1 MANDVI
7 SIVTRKAER
16 VKKGTLAN
24 KKLFSLVRFEKR
36 TEKVRTSFVIV
47 VEISC
52 MCFNFTRRL
61 DVSIFERGYLV
72 IDRHLNLTQFA
83 KDFCVIRS
91 QLSAPFSGDLR
102 SVRLNDDL
110 QRSLQIISFIWPQ
123 IQKLKNK
130 GTLKDHSKLRNLTEN
145 SLI

>member
-1 MANDVI
+1 MDKIRLFQILDDFMADDVI

-16 VKKGTLAN
+16 KSTWGTFQNQGL
-24 KKLFSLVRFEKR
+24 
-36 TEKVRTSFVIV
+36 TPFVVI

-52 MCFNFTRRL
+52 MGLNFARGL

-110 QRSLQIISFIWPQ
+110 QRSLQIIGFFLIWP
-123 IQKLKNK
+123 
-130 GTLKDHSKLRNLTEN
+130 
-145 SLI
+145 